1 MRSKMEI
8 LLKSLLLIS
17 FFGVSQK
24 CALPKKSVS
33 STEPKLVWSD
43 EFNVPGLPDST
54 KWGYDLGT
62 GCPNICGWGNNEL
75 QFYNA
80 RRAENAR
87 VENGRLLIE
96 AHRES
101 WQGMGYTSARLVSK
115 HKGDWTYGRFEARIK
130 CPVGRGTWAAFW
142 MLPTDWK
149 YGGWPHSGEIDI
161 MEHVGFKRDSVFATA
176 HTASF
181 TNSKGTENTRAFFL
195 PDAES
200 AFHVYAVE
208 WKPEQMDFY
217 VDDVRFNT
225 VQNLHKTSSEWP
237 FDQRF
242 HLILNLAVGGNW
254 GGAKGVDESIWP
266 QKMEVDYVR
275 VYSF

>member
-1 MRSKMEI
+1 MNSI
-8 LLKSLLLIS
+8 
-17 FFGVSQK
+17 
-24 CALPKKSVS
+24 
-33 STEPKLVWSD
+33 
-43 EFNVPGLPDST
+43 VPGLPDST
-54 KWGYDLGT
+54 KWGYDLGS
-62 GCPNICGWGNNEL
+62 GCPNLCGWGNNEL

-130 CPVGRGTWAAFW
+130 CPVAEAVPGRRFGCCPLTGSTVAGRIAARSTSW
-142 MLPTDWK
+142 STL
-149 YGGWPHSGEIDI
+149 
-161 MEHVGFKRDSVFATA
+161 VLNRDSVFATA
-176 HTASF
+176 HTAAF

-208 WKPEQMDFY
+208 WRPEQMDFY

-225 VQNLHKTSSEWP
+225 VLNQNLHKTSSEWP

-254 GGAKGVDESIWP
+254 GGAKGCG
-266 QKMEVDYVR
+266 
-275 VYSF
+275 

>member
-1 MRSKMEI
+1 
-8 LLKSLLLIS
+8 
-17 FFGVSQK
+17 
-24 CALPKKSVS
+24 
-33 STEPKLVWSD
+33 
-43 EFNVPGLPDST
+43 
-54 KWGYDLGT
+54 
-62 GCPNICGWGNNEL
+62 
-75 QFYNA
+75 
-80 RRAENAR
+80 
-87 VENGRLLIE
+87 
-96 AHRES
+96 
-101 WQGMGYTSARLVSK
+101 
-115 HKGDWTYGRFEARIK
+115 
-130 CPVGRGTWAAFW
+130 

-176 HTASF
+176 HTASPSRTVRVRRIHARF
-181 TNSKGTENTRAFFL
+181 SL

-254 GGAKGVDESIWP
+254 GGM
-266 QKMEVDYVR
+266 QR
-275 VYSF
+275 VWTKAFGRKKWKLIMSGYILFKTFSKPRRFKKPTRFHFKKLVNHMIFLKIHLLLFLLVGAFCFSPPVKRIPIRPSRVSRSLSVEDL